1 MTTLGARPTLRA
13 MRRLACLA
21 LLVLLGACTDRA
33 LLQRRAYLASFV
45 GQGEADLVRQLGV
58 PTRTFTLK
66 DETFLAYDDRH
77 SSSFCPASPPARP
90 AWGPWGPGWGW
101 GWSPPIVVARGC
113 ESTFDIRGG
122 KVVGLTMRGPDC

>member
-1 MTTLGARPTLRA
+1 MTSLRARPILRA

-21 LLVLLGACTDRA
+21 LLVLLGACTDHA

-45 GQGEADLVRQLGV
+45 GQSEADLVRQLGV
-58 PTRTFTLK
+58 PTRTFALK

-77 SSSFCPASPPARP
+77 LELLPGFSAGAP
-90 AWGPWGPGWGW
+90 AWGTWGPGWGW
-101 GWSPPIVVARGC
+101 GWAPPIVVARGC